1 MNSKEIFLAIDMI
14 AATSSK
20 NEKQAFVKTNI
31 GDADFERVLVAA
43 LDPLVSYG
51 ISKRPVVGAL
61 EGVGMFDAGTWGII
75 DDLAARRLTGNNAI
89 QTVAGEMIRL
99 EAASSELFWR
109 IIKKDLRAGFS
120 GETVNKAKKG
130 TIRTFPYMRCV
141 LPDKAKFDKWNW
153 IAGAFSQ
160 HKADGAFTNVDR
172 EASDVVRLTTRAG
185 NEYPIEQFERMVEEI
200 KNVFPAGTQT
210 HGEIVVLVNGL
221 VADRATGNGILNRV
235 LAGGEFLHNEV
246 PVFYAWDQIP
256 LEVAVPKGVYEV
268 PYRTR
273 FSNLL
278 RQHTKAIFEGGPL
291 RGTVR
296 IIPTKLVHSLKEA
309 YAHCTSL
316 QGQGKEGTVLK
327 NGEGFWKDTSGGNPD
342 VVKLKLEVDV
352 DLISKAILDGESG
365 TKNEG
370 RPGRVMMETRDGLLR
385 VNVAVKNEKLR
396 DAIEADPQSFIER
409 IWPIRF
415 NEIMEP
421 SDSNPLHSLF
431 LPRMV
436 EDTFRYDKDEADS
449 LPEVYAQR
457 DAAVRGEKAPA
468 LAEAA

>member
-20 NEKQAFVKTNI
+20 NEKQALVAANI
-31 GDADFERVLVAA
+31 ADADFRRTLVAA

-51 ISKRPVVGAL
+51 ISKRPETDTMV
-61 EGVGMFDAGTWGII
+61 EGGMFDASTWQII

-89 QTVAGEMIRL
+89 DTVRGEMERL
-99 EAASSELFWR
+99 EPASSELFWR

-130 TIRTFPYMRCV
+130 VIRTFPYMRCV
-141 LPDKAKFDKWNW
+141 LPAKAKFDEWDW
-153 IAGAFSQ
+153 TAGAFSQ
-160 HKADGAFTNVDR
+160 QKADGAFTNVDHDD
-172 EASDVVRLTTRAG
+172 AGVVRLTTRQG
-185 NEYPIEQFERMVEEI
+185 NELPIEQFGKMIIEI
-200 KNVFPAGTQT
+200 AEVFPKGTQT
-210 HGEIVVLVNGL
+210 HGEIVVMVDGKI
-221 VADRATGNGILNRV
+221 ADRATGNGILNSV
-235 LAGGEFLHNEV
+235 LAGGSFAENEV
-246 PVFYAWDQIP
+246 PVFFAWDQIP
-256 LEVAVPKGVYEV
+256 LAAVQPKGKHDV
-268 PYRTR
+268 PYRER
-273 FSNLL
+273 FRSLL
-278 RQHTKAIFEGGPL
+278 AQLIRYPMASSIKL
-291 RGTVR
+291 
-296 IIPTKLVHSLKEA
+296 IPTKIVYSLKEA

-316 QGQGKEGTVLK
+316 QGDGKEGTVLK
-327 NGEGFWKDTSGGNPD
+327 NGAGFWKDTSGGNPD

-352 DLISKAILDGESG
+352 DLITKGILDGEDG

-370 RPGRVMMETRDGLLR
+370 RPGRIRMETLDGLLS

-396 DAIEADPQSFIER
+396 DAIEADPVSFLER
-409 IWPIRF
+409 VWAVRF

-436 EDTFRYDKDEADS
+436 EDWFRTDKDLPDS
-449 LPEVYAQR
+449 LEEVYAQR
-457 DAAVRGEKAPA
+457 DAAVRGEKAPE